1 MGQVTHFQ
9 AGIDSPPE
17 NSPFVAIDES
27 DRVEH
32 SSIRRRF
39 SFVSQAAVSAMTQ
52 TSSGHDPQAGPGAP
66 DSVRGRLDATT
77 VLIVDDHDEF
87 RIALAEMLT
96 RRGFDVVGDTA
107 DGGTALRLV
116 EELAPTV
123 VLMDLQMPRMHG
135 IEVTRRIAEVSPA
148 TVVLVLTVSAQEGDV
163 VEALMV
169 GARGYVVKGSSPES
183 LVAGIEASARG
194 ESMISAEV
202 ASKLFAQLRPA
213 SVQEAPDDS
222 PTAFLSTR
230 ELEIL
235 RLLAA
240 GRQNVDIAR
249 ELVISPFTVR
259 NHISNLLRKLQLE
272 NRTQAAAYAIRHGL

>member
-1 MGQVTHFQ
+1 
-9 AGIDSPPE
+9 
-17 NSPFVAIDES
+17 
-27 DRVEH
+27 
-32 SSIRRRF
+32 
-39 SFVSQAAVSAMTQ
+39 MTQ
-52 TSSGHDPQAGPGAP
+52 TSSGHDPQAGPEAP
-66 DSVRGRLDATT
+66 DSARGRLDATT

-87 RIALAEMLT
+87 RIALTEMLT
-96 RRGFDVVGDTA
+96 QRGLDVVGDAA
-107 DGGTALRLV
+107 DGDTALRLV

-123 VLMDLQMPRMHG
+123 VLMDLQMPRMPG

-148 TVVLVLTVSAQEGDV
+148 TVVLVLTVSAQEEDV

-183 LVAGIEASARG
+183 LVAGIEASAHG

-202 ASKLFAQLRPA
+202 ASKLFARLRPA
-213 SVQEAPDDS
+213 SVQDASES

-230 ELEIL
+230 ELDIL

-240 GRQNVDIAR
+240 GRQNGDIAR